1 MKSAVLMCLLL
12 VSMVSCR
19 SVPDAGPT
27 ARKFQP
33 GTLGIVCRSGSLR
46 GSVDRPASP
55 GSAFVRASSR
65 SLKASINAG
74 IAATQEACGGD
85 PWGAMFI
92 GIPLMLTGAA
102 APVAGL
108 VGAVA
113 TIPGQ
118 TPVEVA
124 EELSLRL
131 AGASDPE
138 AIAAKLASAARGAGV
153 PVASAR
159 GAAADNDGS
168 GITDD
173 CAAVRRLGATTLAHI
188 TVYGPSLTLRR
199 EYSSLT
205 HLEVAMR
212 VTLCDAASASVRRR
226 FWVRHAV
233 EPGRTLQAWYRQ
245 PGTLAAAVD
254 EAIREVSADFAKR
267 LPLEGGEGE
276 VTRRY
281 EAHTDGSS
289 SVTLNARI
297 STGRQSI
304 RVRLPWP

>member
-1 MKSAVLMCLLL
+1 MKAIALMCLLL
-12 VSMVSCR
+12 VAMVSCR

-27 ARKFQP
+27 SRKFQP

-55 GSAFVRASSR
+55 GSAFVRVSSR

-74 IAATQEACGGD
+74 IDAMPGGCGEN
-85 PWGAMFI
+85 PWRTVFMAW
-92 GIPLMLTGAA
+92 PLMLTGAA

-118 TPVEVA
+118 TPVEIIG
-124 EELSLRL
+124 ELSQRL
-131 AGASDPE
+131 AGASNAD
-138 AIAAKLASAARGAGV
+138 AIAAKLASAAQGAGV

-159 GAAADNDGS
+159 GAAADGDAS
-168 GITDD
+168 SITDD
-173 CAAVRRLGATTLAHI
+173 CAAARRSGATTLAQI

-212 VTLCDAASASVRRR
+212 VTLCDAGSGSVRRR

-233 EPGRTLQAWYRQ
+233 DPGRTLHSWYRQ
-245 PGTLAAAVD
+245 PRMLAAGVD

-267 LPLEGGEGE
+267 ISVEGGEGE

-289 SVTLNARI
+289 KA
-297 STGRQSI
+297 
-304 RVRLPWP
+304 PW